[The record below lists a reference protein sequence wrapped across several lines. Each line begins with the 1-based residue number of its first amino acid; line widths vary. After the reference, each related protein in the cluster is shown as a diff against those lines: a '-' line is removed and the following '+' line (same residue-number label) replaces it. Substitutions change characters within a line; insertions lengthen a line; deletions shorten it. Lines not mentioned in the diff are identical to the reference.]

1 MALKNLTHIRY
12 RRLFFSVND
21 NFLNATPHLDADIN
35 YCIQCPENIHNALSE
50 FHTLLIDLTQS
61 VETIRENI
69 YHRTLSEI
77 NSFLSNQT
85 FEYRLLQT
93 LTEQELDRF
102 IQLFNTFA
110 AAKKI
115 RKMEGFRLKA
125 YLRSGILRV
134 SYIQQQ
140 NQLLCINIY
149 RLTSERATNLYSFS
163 PLNSPTYAL
172 THTQLG
178 RAHRALHWLDIL
190 EFKKE
195 QVRYYD
201 FCGWYT
207 GSTEQSLLNI
217 NKFKEQF
224 TKNKVI
230 EYTGVIYKNKFLSF
244 LLKLKS

>member
-1 MALKNLTHIRY
+1 MALKDLTHIRY

-21 NFLNATPHLDADIN
+21 NFLNATPSLDADIN
-35 YCIQCPENIHNALSE
+35 YCIQCPENIHNALTE
-50 FHTLLIDLTQS
+50 FHTLLIDLNQS
-61 VETIRENI
+61 LETIRENV

-77 NSFLSNQT
+77 NSYLSNQT

-115 RKMEGFRLKA
+115 RKAEAFRLKA
-125 YLRSGILRV
+125 YLRAGVLRV

-140 NQLLCINIY
+140 NQLLCVNIY
-149 RLTSERATNLYSFS
+149 RVTSERASNLYSFS
-163 PLNSPTYAL
+163 PLSSQTHTL

-207 GSTEQSLLNI
+207 GTTDQSLLNI

-230 EYTGVIYKNKFLSF
+230 EYTGVIYKNKLLSF